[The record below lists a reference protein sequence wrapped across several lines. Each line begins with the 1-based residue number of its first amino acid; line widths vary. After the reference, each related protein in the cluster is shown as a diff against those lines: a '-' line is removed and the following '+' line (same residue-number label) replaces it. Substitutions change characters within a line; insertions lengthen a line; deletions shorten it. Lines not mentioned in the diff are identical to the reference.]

1 MKTRSQTRSA
11 QPADLEIPTRANP
24 PRKLEHPRQDNAV
37 VSGSDGGRSRPISDA
52 NGDNPAGSEF
62 AVEKCKNK
70 RCKVCPKLITS
81 PIFKSNVTGKCFKSV
96 NFSDS
101 PITCK
106 SQNFIYLLTCEHC
119 NIQYVGETTI
129 PMNERMNIHRTGKKG
144 CEFMI
149 SHFNGPCKGYTF
161 YIQVIT
167 KFEGDGYDD
176 SGEVD
181 SKLREQRLEHE
192 DFWIKRMRTIYPYG
206 LNDKAKEYNQGDPR
220 VGRLFPRLPRDSQR
234 STRTRN
240 RRTVNAQT
248 HEDFFHEVYMK
259 FYNEPKEAFNFTRK
273 LLDKCKWSVLKK
285 IALCII
291 DGNDPCLNDKVLEN
305 FHEYILD
312 TIDSKLYKPPVEKN
326 QKKAPENP
334 CVVFFSSKAL
344 EYIGLPSIFRDPE
357 IVQLLP
363 ENLRGPEQIP
373 VVTYRLGKTV
383 RNKILNFKETISS
396 LQLEPD
402 NLNFLDNM
410 KCDCVTSSFC
420 DPHHRHVIT
429 GNLNIIEH
437 NALKKLFSKGP
448 NFREKRTINF
458 PRARKDIISAV
469 DTLIDN
475 LAARYNHPKNHFEQW
490 KNSIIQTVNNKINV
504 LRISV
509 NVKKTSPVLYDHS
522 ALEQLNKLQEKYVIV
537 PIDKASNNYAFICKK
552 FYIAKLLDE
561 VGFLHGDSSTYKANI
576 LPPDHFIQK
585 NVDFCSKFGYK
596 VSDREKCLPTMYW
609 MPKMHK
615 NPIGSRFIV
624 ASKICSTKK
633 LSADVSKIFKLFFN
647 QVRNFHDKSKF
658 YSSYNKFWVVDNS
671 SSILSKINK
680 CNVKKNA
687 KSIAT
692 FDFATLYTKIP
703 HDRLIET
710 LYAVIDF
717 VFKSSSKSKRK
728 FICTNFKSAF
738 WTKTSAGNFSKKS
751 IKDAVHHL
759 ITECHFTIGNV
770 VFSQII
776 GIPMGIDPAPFWANL
791 FLSYFESNHM
801 DQLIRLDVVQA
812 RRYHATYRFIDDL
825 CTLNNNH
832 QFENSYKTIY
842 PPELEL
848 KIEHNGDHATFLELD
863 ISVIDNMFVYKL
875 FDKRDAFPF
884 FIVRMPHIESNI
896 PSFIFYGSFKSE
908 ILRIAKNTLRY
919 EDFVG
924 SVTAFVTRMKNQG
937 GIISRLKNS
946 VSKVFTS
953 HTHAFKSFEVSQNQL
968 LADIF

>member
-1 MKTRSQTRSA
+1 M
-11 QPADLEIPTRANP
+11 
-24 PRKLEHPRQDNAV
+24 
-37 VSGSDGGRSRPISDA
+37 
-52 NGDNPAGSEF
+52 
-62 AVEKCKNK
+62 
-70 RCKVCPKLITS
+70 
-81 PIFKSNVTGKCFKSV
+81 
-96 NFSDS
+96 
-101 PITCK
+101 
-106 SQNFIYLLTCEHC
+106 
-119 NIQYVGETTI
+119 
-129 PMNERMNIHRTGKKG
+129 
-144 CEFMI
+144 
-149 SHFNGPCKGYTF
+149 
-161 YIQVIT
+161 
-167 KFEGDGYDD
+167 
-176 SGEVD
+176 
-181 SKLREQRLEHE
+181 
-192 DFWIKRMRTIYPYG
+192 
-206 LNDKAKEYNQGDPR
+206 
-220 VGRLFPRLPRDSQR
+220 
-234 STRTRN
+234 
-240 RRTVNAQT
+240 
-248 HEDFFHEVYMK
+248 
-259 FYNEPKEAFNFTRK
+259 
-273 LLDKCKWSVLKK
+273 
-285 IALCII
+285 
-291 DGNDPCLNDKVLEN
+291 
-305 FHEYILD
+305 
-312 TIDSKLYKPPVEKN
+312 
-326 QKKAPENP
+326 
-334 CVVFFSSKAL
+334 
-344 EYIGLPSIFRDPE
+344 
-357 IVQLLP
+357 
-363 ENLRGPEQIP
+363 
-373 VVTYRLGKTV
+373 
-383 RNKILNFKETISS
+383 
-396 LQLEPD
+396 
-402 NLNFLDNM
+402 
-410 KCDCVTSSFC
+410 
-420 DPHHRHVIT
+420 
-429 GNLNIIEH
+429 
-437 NALKKLFSKGP
+437 
-448 NFREKRTINF
+448 
-458 PRARKDIISAV
+458 
-469 DTLIDN
+469 
-475 LAARYNHPKNHFEQW
+475 
-490 KNSIIQTVNNKINV
+490 
-504 LRISV
+504 
-509 NVKKTSPVLYDHS
+509 
-522 ALEQLNKLQEKYVIV
+522 
-537 PIDKASNNYAFICKK
+537 
-552 FYIAKLLDE
+552 
-561 VGFLHGDSSTYKANI
+561 
-576 LPPDHFIQK
+576 
-585 NVDFCSKFGYK
+585 
-596 VSDREKCLPTMYW
+596 
-609 MPKMHK
+609 
-615 NPIGSRFIV
+615 
-624 ASKICSTKK
+624 
-633 LSADVSKIFKLFFN
+633 
-647 QVRNFHDKSKF
+647 RNFHDKSKF
-658 YSSYNKFWVVDNS
+658 YSGYNKFWVVDNS

-770 VFSQII
+770 VFSQTI

-946 VSKVFTS
+946 VSKVFMS